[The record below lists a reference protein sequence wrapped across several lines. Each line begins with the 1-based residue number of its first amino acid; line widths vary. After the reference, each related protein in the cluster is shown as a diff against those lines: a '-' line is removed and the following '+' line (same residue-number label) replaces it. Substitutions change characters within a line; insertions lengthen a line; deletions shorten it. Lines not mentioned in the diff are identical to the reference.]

1 MMLFQALAKL
11 RLVRFVRNELDKAM
25 EYVKERVYL
34 PRNGDDVTPMIYTC
48 GLGGSEYAENL
59 REFFNIQ

>member
-1 MMLFQALAKL
+1 MFFQALAKL
-11 RLVRFVRNELDKAM
+11 RLVRFVRNELDEAM
-25 EYVKERVYL
+25 KYVKERVYL

-59 REFFNIQ
+59 RVFFNIQ